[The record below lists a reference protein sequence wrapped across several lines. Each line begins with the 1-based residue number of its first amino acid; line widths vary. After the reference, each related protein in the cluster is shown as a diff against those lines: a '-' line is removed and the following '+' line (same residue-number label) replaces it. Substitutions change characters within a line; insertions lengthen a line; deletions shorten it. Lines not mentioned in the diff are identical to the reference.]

1 MPKPENA
8 AKVITIE
15 TASAEY
21 PTRLQT
27 RTDHAHDRI
36 WGMGDVT
43 ILQRPLLGLFCSKKC
58 TGKAIL
64 EVYDLVRGLRDAE
77 VPVISGFHSP
87 MEKECLDL
95 LLRGRQP
102 IVICPARG
110 IERMRVPTSWRE
122 ALAAE
127 RLLVVSPF
135 AGRYRRPTSVLAE
148 QRNRFVA
155 AIAAEIF
162 VAHAEPGSRSEHLCR
177 ELIEAGVRV
186 WMLEGSPNPDLCE
199 RGATRISTED
209 LLSHATRTLR

>member
-1 MPKPENA
+1 MPEPEIA
-8 AKVITIE
+8 AKVITME
-15 TASAEY
+15 TARA
-21 PTRLQT
+21 
-27 RTDHAHDRI
+27 DHALDRL
-36 WGMGDVT
+36 WAMGDIT
-43 ILQRPLLGLFCSKKC
+43 ILHRPLLGFFCSKKC
-58 TGKAIL
+58 PGNAIL

-95 LLRGRQP
+95 LLQGRQP

-110 IERMRVPTSWRE
+110 IERMRIPTSWRT

-135 AGRYRRPTSVLAE
+135 EGRYRRPTSVLAE

-162 VAHAEPGSRSEHLCR
+162 VAHAEPGSRSEQLCR
-177 ELIEAGVRV
+177 ELIEADRRV
-186 WMLEGSPNPDLCE
+186 WLLDGSPNPDLCE
-199 RGATRISTED
+199 RGATTISVED
-209 LLSHATRTLR
+209 LVSHASRTFQ